1 MITASCFVLMVL
13 NVNGQMIRRSPP
25 DVELQD
31 VDEDMDII
39 IHNDLTLVC
48 EGSDFPSNA
57 PPIEWYFTPPMG
69 KRIDLRNEAKVTI
82 QNEARIST
90 MIRKDMVPIDEGLY
104 ECAVN
109 KNPDSRKDSVN
120 VTIVVPISVNMPN
133 ETIDVMEDGIAELRC
148 RCCVK
153 PDLNLQTYW
162 KKNNELLPNNPRY
175 KQFITAR
182 SWDWC
187 VLLILTINNSYPN
200 DSGNYS
206 CIAEI
211 PKRSASAW
219 KQVNVRPRVLEV
231 IVLETKPR
239 IITIGSILI
248 ITAYIPFYTDKKTK
262 IKWRFNGGNEVVS
275 DIDYIQQYYV
285 EERRTDNYTGSY
297 LELAIHITSF
307 EQNGTYEIFAEFENN
322 RHVGDVIMVI
332 VKGKPTVDC
341 GPPTIESSLE
351 SNTII
356 SCEIAGYPE
365 PNSFEWFHETRLL
378 STNDKYKIEIPN
390 FSDVHV
396 TSRLRILRITTND
409 LGNYT
414 CKVKNSIGL
423 GFWTG
428 VLNVGSHQAVQTST
442 SSNTNTDNIPQ
453 TPQRT
458 SLPNSGDFNDR
469 DEPPR
474 VVVQATSVATIIG
487 AVCGVVALIIAVVV
501 LICYMKRKSISE
513 KLKANLNYEYN
524 FGLNTLSLEDLPSF
538 INPSY
543 EEASG
548 KRQKKKTAK
557 KLNTYI
563 SLANDKM
570 DFPRNRLQLG
580 VDIGEGRF
588 GKVIQARAQNITGN
602 GNWELVAVK
611 TYRPSSTD
619 AEKEDLFQ
627 ELEIM
632 RKIPSHQNVVK
643 LLGFCASKGPLLIIL
658 EHVSHGSLL
667 SYLRKCRPS
676 SRTSINSNASIL
688 QPKGKDLCYFAHH
701 IAKGMNHLAETGIIH
716 RDLAA
721 RNILLSNDFVCKICD
736 FGLARDV
743 EGVDVY
749 ERTSKGPLPV
759 RWMAPE
765 ALDQQYYTRK
775 SDVWSYGVLLWEI
788 ITLGATPYP
797 GMSAAEVVNKV
808 LNGMVLQRPLHC
820 REEMYDLMVQ
830 CWMMEGEQRPSFAQ
844 IVTHLESLL
853 DVDSDYF
860 EFDDY
865 EESVYSWMDPQR
877 ADERV

>member
-1 MITASCFVLMVL
+1 MTASYIFIMFLTVHS
-13 NVNGQMIRRSPP
+13 QMIRRSPP
-25 DVELQD
+25 SVELQD
-31 VDEDMDII
+31 VDESLDII
-39 IHNDLTLVC
+39 FHNNLTLVC
-48 EGSDFPSNA
+48 KSSEYSNV
-57 PPIEWYFTPPMG
+57 PPIKWYFTPRMG
-69 KRIDLRNEAKVTI
+69 QQIELKNDANVFI
-82 QNEARIST
+82 QNEPRMST
-90 MIRKDMVPIDEGLY
+90 LVKKDMNFPDEGLY

-109 KNPDSRKDSVN
+109 ASSENRKDSVN
-120 VTIVVPISVNMPN
+120 VIIVVPIFVSTTR
-133 ETIDVMEDGIAELRC
+133 ETVDVIEEGMAELRC
-148 RCCVK
+148 KYCVK
-153 PDLNLQTYW
+153 PDLDLQAYW
-162 KKNNELLPNNPRY
+162 KKNDKLLPNISRY
-175 KQFITAR
+175 KQSVIK
-182 SWDWC
+182 SYDWC
-187 VLLILTINNSYPN
+187 GQLILSVNTAYPN

-206 CIAEI
+206 CIAATL
-211 PKRSASAW
+211 RDRASAW
-219 KQVNVRPRVLEV
+219 KQMTVRPRVPV
-231 IVLETKPR
+231 IIVLEEQPR
-239 IITIGSILI
+239 TVTIGSNLT
-248 ITAYIPFYTDKKTK
+248 ITAYIPYYTDMKNK
-262 IKWRFNGGNEVVS
+262 IKWFFKGRNEVIS
-275 DIDYIQQYYV
+275 DTIYIQKYKV
-285 EERRTDNYTGSY
+285 EERRSDNDTGSV
-297 LELAIHITSF
+297 LELAILITSF
-307 EQNGTYEIFAEFENN
+307 EQNGTYEIFAEVENN
-322 RHVGDVIMVI
+322 RRVNESVVVI
-332 VKGKPTVDC
+332 VRGKPMVDC
-341 GPPTIESSLE
+341 GSPTIEALPE

-356 SCEIAGYPE
+356 SCAITGYPE
-365 PNSFEWFHETRLL
+365 TNSLDWFHETYPL
-378 STNDKYKIEIPN
+378 STNDKYKIENSGFPA
-390 FSDVHV
+390 VHAMSQLKV
-396 TSRLRILRITTND
+396 LRITTND

-414 CKVKNSIGL
+414 CKARNSLGL
-423 GFWTG
+423 GSWTG
-428 VLNVGSHQAVQTST
+428 VLKVASHQIVSTSP
-442 SSNTNTDNIPQ
+442 SSNTNTGSLP
-453 TPQRT
+453 RT
-458 SLPNSGDFNDR
+458 SQKTSPLNDGNSSGR
-469 DEPPR
+469 KEPPPLTGE
-474 VVVQATSVATIIG
+474 ATNVATIIG
-487 AVCGVVALIIAVVV
+487 AVCGIVAMIIAVVV
-501 LICYMKRKSISE
+501 LICYLKRKSISNS
-513 KLKANLNYEYN
+513 KKNNLNYEYN
-524 FGLNTLSLEDLPSF
+524 FGQNTLRLEDLPGY

-543 EEASG
+543 EEENRKKPM
-548 KRQKKKTAK
+548 KRTAT

-602 GNWELVAVK
+602 GKWELVAVK

-632 RKIPSHQNVVK
+632 RKIPPHQNVVK

-676 SRTSINSNASIL
+676 SRTSIDSSASFL
-688 QPKGKDLCYFAHH
+688 QPRSKDLCYFALH
-701 IAKGMNHLAETGIIH
+701 IAKGMTHIADIGIIH
-716 RDLAA
+716 RDLAT
-721 RNILLSNDFVCKICD
+721 RNILLSKDFVCKICD

-788 ITLGATPYP
+788 ITLGATPYS
-797 GMSAAEVVNKV
+797 GMSAIEVVNKV
-808 LNGMVLQRPLHC
+808 LNGMFLQRPLHC

-830 CWMMEGEQRPSFAQ
+830 CWSMEGDRRPSFAQ